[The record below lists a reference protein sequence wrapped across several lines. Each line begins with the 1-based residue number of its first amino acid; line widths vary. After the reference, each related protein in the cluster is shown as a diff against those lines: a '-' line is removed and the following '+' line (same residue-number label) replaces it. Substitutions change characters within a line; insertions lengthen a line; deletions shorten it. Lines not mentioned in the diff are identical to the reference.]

1 MSRLISNP
9 KYKKCLVIV
18 LIVIGFLIRLLM
30 LKSLPYGLNQD
41 EASSGYDAYAL
52 LTSGIDR
59 NGDSFPVLFVSWGSG
74 QNALMAY
81 LAMPFIALFG
91 LDEVALRLPN
101 AILSSVTLIFFYLL
115 VKRIRDEDTAIT
127 ALLYMVFCP
136 WHIMISRWALESN
149 LLPCMLTIGVYFTS
163 EAEDD
168 VKKLIPAAIA
178 FGLAL
183 YAYGTAF
190 FFLPVF
196 LVIAVIKLRKHLKSP
211 FFYFAFVIFVVIAA
225 PVACCNLIN
234 MTGREE
240 VKILG
245 ITLPKLTV
253 PRQNSTSV
261 FSKDGLKGVI
271 ENYGKLF
278 YLVFT
283 QSDTA
288 GKLYKS
294 LGIIG
299 GGLIYFFG
307 LPCAI
312 AGIVDS
318 IRKRKEHPL
327 EWIMG
332 VWLCISFLLA
342 GLIDGNVNRLNMC
355 WIPLIYFASIGL
367 DVVFAKTGK
376 RAYIPLLVF
385 AAAFAMFCVSYV
397 SLLGI
402 NDCGEYYQGLGDCIR
417 YCTKDE
423 NAQIYISDRV
433 NQPYIFALFYS
444 QDDPHTYLSTVKYVD
459 PDVPDVL
466 VSSYGRFVFGGIEN
480 SSDADYLIL
489 YKDDAGDREVVAG
502 YRSFVVCKGK

>member
-9 KYKKCLVIV
+9 KYKKFLVIV

-41 EASSGYDAYAL
+41 EASSGYDAFAL

-91 LDEVALRLPN
+91 LNEVSLRLPN

-196 LVIAVIKLRKHLKSP
+196 LVIVWS
-211 FFYFAFVIFVVIAA
+211 
-225 PVACCNLIN
+225 
-234 MTGREE
+234 
-240 VKILG
+240 
-245 ITLPKLTV
+245 
-253 PRQNSTSV
+253 
-261 FSKDGLKGVI
+261 
-271 ENYGKLF
+271 
-278 YLVFT
+278 
-283 QSDTA
+283 
-288 GKLYKS
+288 
-294 LGIIG
+294 
-299 GGLIYFFG
+299 
-307 LPCAI
+307 
-312 AGIVDS
+312 
-318 IRKRKEHPL
+318 
-327 EWIMG
+327 EW
-332 VWLCISFLLA
+332 
-342 GLIDGNVNRLNMC
+342 
-355 WIPLIYFASIGL
+355 
-367 DVVFAKTGK
+367 
-376 RAYIPLLVF
+376 
-385 AAAFAMFCVSYV
+385 
-397 SLLGI
+397 
-402 NDCGEYYQGLGDCIR
+402 
-417 YCTKDE
+417 
-423 NAQIYISDRV
+423 
-433 NQPYIFALFYS
+433 
-444 QDDPHTYLSTVKYVD
+444 
-459 PDVPDVL
+459 
-466 VSSYGRFVFGGIEN
+466 
-480 SSDADYLIL
+480 
-489 YKDDAGDREVVAG
+489 
-502 YRSFVVCKGK
+502 